1 MARKQTASPVLT
13 EPLVELVAERFR
25 VLGEPMRI
33 RLLNEL
39 RDTDLTVGELRELT
53 GASQQNISKHLG
65 ILHQAGMVARKREGN
80 QARYSIADPG
90 VFELCELVCGGVQRQ
105 RDALDRVLREA
116 AA

>member
-1 MARKQTASPVLT
+1 MAGKQTSPPVLT

-33 RLLNEL
+33 RLLSEL
-39 RDTDLTVGELRELT
+39 REEGKTVGELRNAV

-65 ILHQAGMVARKREGN
+65 ILLQAGFVSRSREGN
-80 QARYSIADPG
+80 QARYTLADES
-90 VFELCELVCGGVQRQ
+90 VFELCDVVCGSMRRQ
-105 RDALDRVLREA
+105 LESIDQVLREA